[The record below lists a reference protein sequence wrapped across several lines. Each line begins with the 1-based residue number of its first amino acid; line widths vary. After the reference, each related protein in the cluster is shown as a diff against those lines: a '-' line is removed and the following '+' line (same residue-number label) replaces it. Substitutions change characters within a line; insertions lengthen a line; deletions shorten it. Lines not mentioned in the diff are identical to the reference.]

1 MRAYRDRDISWWFR
15 YAPENRRGYSTTF
28 PLFSAPCKNESPRGK
43 PRGIADRN
51 PQELRGKPRGIHHP
65 AKAV

>member
-1 MRAYRDRDISWWFR
+1 VTRRARPAADASRFPDLN
-15 YAPENRRGYSTTF
+15 APVRPSSENTVDWVDET
-28 PLFSAPCKNESPRGK
+28 PRGK

-65 AKAV
+65 AKAG